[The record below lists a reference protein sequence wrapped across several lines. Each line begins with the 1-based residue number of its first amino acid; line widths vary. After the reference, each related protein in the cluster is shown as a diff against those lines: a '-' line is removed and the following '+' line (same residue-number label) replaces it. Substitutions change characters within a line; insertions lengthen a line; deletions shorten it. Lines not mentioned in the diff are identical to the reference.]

1 MLDLAGKVFL
11 LVFILLIVRI
21 AQIYY
26 LPHFTIYPNEHN
38 SIYSRKASDRI
49 RHLITVNS
57 DLLITGTSGVG
68 KTIVVKEATKE
79 SKYIK
84 GLKDRIFA
92 PLYIDLRP
100 FVNVEEYTNHVEKS
114 SADKVIAS
122 IKSEVEKFELSLL
135 RIVHSD
141 CKQWIAAFLSKYLL
155 RMMMFSN
162 FESPSSFSTLKTK
175 KSSSVDNL
183 LQHVV
188 DSTESYNKM
197 LATGAG
203 DSSSITSVV
212 VIDEVHLLNHPALKT
227 IRDDLLTFSWR
238 HLSSKPKSNV
248 ILILISSEINIRSI
262 ISSWNGG
269 KSNFESLLSSELI
282 GDLSY
287 SEAREYMKQL
297 VEIEASSGAGLT
309 RLSQRINN
317 DTEFSNLYKRYGG
330 YIPDLQRL
338 ARSQLDNPLEDSQVS
353 DRSSVQILTTKLD
366 TQLASLKLDPKHIV
380 ALFKA
385 IVNDGVSPRGAV
397 LLSDLVDN
405 GGVPEAEIY
414 RMGSLGLIEIRE
426 GNPEVLDYSEL
437 KSLNGEAYVCAPS
450 PLARESMLKV
460 VKRLVQRRSATT
472 KKTTKSTGRP
482 QTMSHNVDIEG

>member
-1 MLDLAGKVFL
+1 
-11 LVFILLIVRI
+11 
-21 AQIYY
+21 
-26 LPHFTIYPNEHN
+26 
-38 SIYSRKASDRI
+38 
-49 RHLITVNS
+49 
-57 DLLITGTSGVG
+57 
-68 KTIVVKEATKE
+68 
-79 SKYIK
+79 
-84 GLKDRIFA
+84 
-92 PLYIDLRP
+92 
-100 FVNVEEYTNHVEKS
+100 
-114 SADKVIAS
+114 
-122 IKSEVEKFELSLL
+122 
-135 RIVHSD
+135 
-141 CKQWIAAFLSKYLL
+141 
-155 RMMMFSN
+155 
-162 FESPSSFSTLKTK
+162 
-175 KSSSVDNL
+175 
-183 LQHVV
+183 
-188 DSTESYNKM
+188 M

-212 VIDEVHLLNHPALKT
+212 VIDEVHLLNHPALKS

-248 ILILISSEINIRSI
+248 ILIFISSEINIRSI

-287 SEAREYMKQL
+287 SEAREYMKHL
-297 VEIEASSGAGLT
+297 IEIETSTGAGLT
-309 RLSQRINN
+309 RLNQRINN
-317 DTEFSNLYKRYGG
+317 DTEFSNIYKRYGG

-338 ARSQLDNPLEDSQVS
+338 ARSQLDNPIEDSQVS

-366 TQLASLKLDPKHIV
+366 TQLASLKLDSKHIV

-405 GGVPEAEIY
+405 TGIPEAEIY

-437 KSLNGEAYVCAPS
+437 KNLNGEAYVCAPS

-460 VKRLVQRRSATT
+460 VKRLVQRRSANT
-472 KKTTKSTGRP
+472 KKTTTKSTGRP
-482 QTMSHNVDIEG
+482 QTMTHNVDIDG